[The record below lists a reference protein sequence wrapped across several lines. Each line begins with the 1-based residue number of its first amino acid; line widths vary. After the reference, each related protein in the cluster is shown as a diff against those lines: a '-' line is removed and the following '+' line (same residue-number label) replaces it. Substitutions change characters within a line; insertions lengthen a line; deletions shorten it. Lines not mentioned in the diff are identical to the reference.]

1 MAEGDLIYV
10 IRAGSIEDKN
20 LMDKATVQQ
29 VVEFL
34 LYMKFPCLKSFTIEL
49 HMYTPLELLLSSRS

>member
-34 LYMKFPCLKSFTIEL
+34 LIYI
-49 HMYTPLELLLSSRS
+49 